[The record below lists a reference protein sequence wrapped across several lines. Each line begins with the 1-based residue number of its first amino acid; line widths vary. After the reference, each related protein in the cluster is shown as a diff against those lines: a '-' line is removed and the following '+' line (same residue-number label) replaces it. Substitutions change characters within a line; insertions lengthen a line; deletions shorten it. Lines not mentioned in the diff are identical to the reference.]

1 MNLHRLGRIGI
12 VVLLLGSIAGWVFGE
27 VSVELDKKG
36 RYRDLIILQGMEG
49 KTPIV
54 WRQVREGIDP
64 RLTLNPHGDEVGDLS
79 PSVRENP
86 RTGLPWAVWSLN
98 DGNDYEL
105 AFSLFNGQQWVVTRP
120 LEERDNRF
128 HDLDPVLEFTS
139 GGIPVVVW
147 WRASPVSQVF
157 LTFQIGGRWVSSIPV
172 SDPAVDSRH
181 PRLQVRGNEILISYE
196 ITSGDQAI
204 SQSTSYSLMGDPPPP
219 DCPPEEMNCD
229 ISDGPD
235 VDGSSNK
242 RPKKKQ

>member
-1 MNLHRLGRIGI
+1 
-12 VVLLLGSIAGWVFGE
+12 
-27 VSVELDKKG
+27 
-36 RYRDLIILQGMEG
+36 
-49 KTPIV
+49 
-54 WRQVREGIDP
+54 
-64 RLTLNPHGDEVGDLS
+64 
-79 PSVRENP
+79 
-86 RTGLPWAVWSLN
+86 
-98 DGNDYEL
+98 
-105 AFSLFNGQQWVVTRP
+105 
-120 LEERDNRF
+120 NRF

-172 SDPAVDSRH
+172 SDPVVDSRH

-219 DCPPEEMNCD
+219 DCPLEEMNCD